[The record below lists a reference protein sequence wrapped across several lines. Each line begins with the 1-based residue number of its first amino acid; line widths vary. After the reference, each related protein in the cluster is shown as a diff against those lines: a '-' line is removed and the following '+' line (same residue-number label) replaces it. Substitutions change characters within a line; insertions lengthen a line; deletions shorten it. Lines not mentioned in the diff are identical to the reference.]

1 MRLAIGALDLARAIS
16 MILAIS
22 SHKCESPC
30 LAVPLR
36 SSVPPHEGHAFQY
49 APYESCMAKS

>member
-1 MRLAIGALDLARAIS
+1 MRLAMRALDLTRAIS
-16 MILAIS
+16 MILEIS

-30 LAVPLR
+30 L
-36 SSVPPHEGHAFQY
+36 HAFQY